1 MPFGLTNAPAT
12 FQRLMAQTLG
22 NIPNVIVFI
31 DDIIIF
37 SATFEE
43 HLKKLEAV
51 FSRLQEAG
59 LK

>member
-12 FQRLMAQTLG
+12 FQRLMEQTLD